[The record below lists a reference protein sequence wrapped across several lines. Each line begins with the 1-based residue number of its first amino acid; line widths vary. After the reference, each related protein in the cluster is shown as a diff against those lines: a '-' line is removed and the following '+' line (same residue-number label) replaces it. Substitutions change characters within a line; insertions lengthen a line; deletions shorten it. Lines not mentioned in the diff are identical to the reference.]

1 MSTNADNIRLNTDKR
16 LFYISDDID
25 NTTISVINF
34 NLLYLLQKD
43 DEKEAKEKDFK
54 RTPIKIYIN
63 SNGGEIDDMWSLIDI
78 MLHSKSPIYTYCT
91 GYAYSAGFL
100 IFLAGS
106 KRFMSPHARL
116 MFHQM
121 SCFRSGKYQDLVE
134 DRPEM
139 DYLQNEIIDYV
150 INRTAITKDQIQEW
164 LEKKQDTYFH
174 SKEAIK
180 LGIIDKE
187 NED

>member
-1 MSTNADNIRLNTDKR
+1 MSTNADNIKLNTDKR

-34 NLLYLLQKD
+34 NLLYLLQED

-63 SNGGEIDDMWSLIDI
+63 SNGGAIDDMWSLIDI

-121 SCFRSGKYQDLVE
+121 SCYHNGKYKDLVE
-134 DRPEM
+134 DRKEM
-139 DYLQNEIIDYV
+139 DFLHKEIIDYV
-150 INRTAITKDQIQEW
+150 VSRTKISKNKIQTW
-164 LEKKQDTYFH
+164 IEKKQDKYSH
-174 SKEAIK
+174 YEESLQ
-180 LGIIDKE
+180 LGIIDE
-187 NED
+187 VI